1 MNIHCAIGT
10 LTHAKQVKNIYPSL
24 SLSSGYI
31 IWPSPSQINNSKNQ
45 NLSSLPIFLHGI
57 KYYRNILK
65 RFIGM
70 KKKSTKI
77 NADNIR
83 IFPITNW
90 LSKLI

>member
-24 SLSSGYI
+24 SLSLSLLDILFGQVPLKLI
-31 IWPSPSQINNSKNQ
+31 ILRTK
-45 NLSSLPIFLHGI
+45 IFLSGM
-57 KYYRNILK
+57 KYYRNIFK